1 MRRCHERGD
10 GTPFALL
17 AVVGEAAEDDEG
29 GELGAGGPGVGM
41 GGVRCAAATVDP
53 RHSESRRR
61 ACAWARPDL
70 GAACVQPCP
79 CPHLADGAG
88 AAVRSRRPLHL
99 CATTAGLAVGRGA
112 SASLRDAGTPPWPAA
127 RTSPPP
133 SRPYP
138 LERHPPDCCRVHC
151 SRGDLHRAAA
161 PLLVFSPLG
170 RDVPRDGRWTPRPPP
185 WTVSPA
191 EKVWQSTLVVVVP
204 PLLDLTPCSP
214 GAPASPEA
222 SCQPAPA
229 ADTPLCRSLAVHPSP
244 LPPPHLRSPL
254 YTLPSELTLSNLVF
268 RPLSYSPSW
277 RGGDHNDGRPR
288 RDGTPLPRRRGGSL
302 PAGPLWRPRPRPPR
316 LPHRGRG

>member
-127 RTSPPP
+127 RTSPP
-133 SRPYP
+133 RPARI
-138 LERHPPDCCRVHC
+138 LWSVTHPT
-151 SRGDLHRAAA
+151 AAA
-161 PLLVFSPLG
+161 
-170 RDVPRDGRWTPRPPP
+170 
-185 WTVSPA
+185 
-191 EKVWQSTLVVVVP
+191 STARGGIC
-204 PLLDLTPCSP
+204 T
-214 GAPASPEA
+214 E
-222 SCQPAPA
+222 
-229 ADTPLCRSLAVHPSP
+229 
-244 LPPPHLRSPL
+244 
-254 YTLPSELTLSNLVF
+254 
-268 RPLSYSPSW
+268 RPLHCWSSVRW
-277 RGGDHNDGRPR
+277 GVTCRGTDVGPPGRPR
-288 RDGTPLPRRRGGSL
+288 GLFRPRRRCGSRR
-302 PAGPLWRPRPRPPR
+302 WSWWSRPS
-316 LPHRGRG
+316 